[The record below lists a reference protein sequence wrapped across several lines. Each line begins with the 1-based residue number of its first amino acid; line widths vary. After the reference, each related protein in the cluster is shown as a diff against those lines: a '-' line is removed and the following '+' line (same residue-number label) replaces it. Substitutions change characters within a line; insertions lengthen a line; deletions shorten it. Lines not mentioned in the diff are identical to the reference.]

1 MQRSDSKNTSRLVM
15 QKDMIIESLR
25 LELAEAQIK
34 LVEMENMG
42 GNHMQELE
50 KQLLETRMANARLM
64 EDNESF
70 QLLLGEKSLNGDIMK
85 TDLIQGT
92 PHSGPG
98 LSSLAEELESAE
110 GESERIRKLE
120 HDLKSI
126 TEEKKALAL
135 YIEKIISRVLQHD
148 NFEKILDQKPA
159 NMGPPV
165 PPPKDDTIMPERPS
179 VIQRAM
185 SVVGPRKR
193 PMSQLITGT
202 AAANLQQEI
211 AASSKTRPQSQSFM
225 PPIPHT
231 PTPHEDPALAPSIP
245 LSRTMSTTRS
255 TQRHRRTH
263 SSQSNNNNN
272 NENTAATAVINQ
284 MNPIHPFTADETP
297 HTPVSPGSTTTI
309 PRANYFNGTA
319 IRDASFSSTSAAAGI
334 STAAATPPRT
344 TSSSILAKRSSSSA
358 QPPQQQ
364 QPINRDSSSTHSHDH
379 PSPPRNAAGNT
390 VFTGAV
396 MTQHKLRPLRLVQQK
411 KDDDI
416 ERRKQEAQ
424 AEEET
429 AAAIARKKG
438 NRGSWMPGWF
448 QRGGPGEGAGSGN
461 GNGNGME

>member
-15 QKDMIIESLR
+15 QKDMMIESLR

-70 QLLLGEKSLNGDIMK
+70 QLLLGERSLNGDIMK
-85 TDLIQGT
+85 TDLIQVTTLNGT
-92 PHSGPG
+92 G

-110 GESERIRKLE
+110 GESERVRRLE
-120 HDLKSI
+120 HDLKSV
-126 TEEKKALAL
+126 TEEKRALAL

-159 NMGPPV
+159 NMGPPP
-165 PPPKDDTIMPERPS
+165 PPPKDDPIQERPS

-202 AAANLQQEI
+202 AAANLQREI
-211 AASSKTRPQSQSFM
+211 AVSSKTRPQSQAFL
-225 PPIPHT
+225 PPMPHT
-231 PTPHEDPALAPSIP
+231 PTAHEDPALAPSIP
-245 LSRTMSTTRS
+245 LSRTMSVNR
-255 TQRHRRTH
+255 TQRHRRT
-263 SSQSNNNNN
+263 QSTQSTG
-272 NENTAATAVINQ
+272 ENTGATAVINQ
-284 MNPIHPFTADETP
+284 MYQGSHADDG
-297 HTPVSPGSTTTI
+297 HISPVSPGTTI

-319 IRDASFSSTSAAAGI
+319 IRDASAT
-334 STAAATPPRT
+334 TPPRST
-344 TSSSILAKRSSSSA
+344 GKRSSSA
-358 QPPQQQ
+358 QHTTL
-364 QPINRDSSSTHSHDH
+364 RDPESVYSRPASKHSTDV

-411 KDDDI
+411 RENDN
-416 ERRKQEAQ
+416 ERAKHEAQ
-424 AEEET
+424 AVADEE
-429 AAAIARKKG
+429 AARKKT
-438 NRGSWMPGWF
+438 NRASWMPGWF
-448 QRGGPGEGAGSGN
+448 NRSAETPRTSAGAQ
-461 GNGNGME
+461 E